1 MNTRKTVYG
10 KLFKEETQLA
20 SHEVELKSVQ
30 VLNEIE
36 ANNQKVI
43 DEVMQVGQQLKK
55 LSDSIDSWQ
64 KKYDLARRNADKALA
79 DFKQNAQELGLL
91 NEAKAPISKA
101 EASINSLIDINKR
114 FYGSLKMLA
123 SGAKLG

>member
-1 MNTRKTVYG
+1 MNTLKTVFG

-36 ANNQKVI
+36 TNNQKVI

>member
-1 MNTRKTVYG
+1 MNTLKTVFG

-64 KKYDLARRNADKALA
+64 KKYDLAKRNADKALA

>member
-1 MNTRKTVYG
+1 MNTLKTVFG